1 MVRFKSAFAV
11 ALVILLCAAVGADA
25 QNKPLKKI
33 RVGVPSVGMGNII
46 IFVTKEG
53 KLFEKYGLDAEVITV
68 MGSGIGSKAL
78 ISGNLDIIPIATPTV
93 IAANLAGADMAIL
106 AHTMPAVVHAL
117 MVRPDIKKPED
128 LKGKKIGVSSLGS
141 LTDFL
146 VRSIAKK
153 KGLNPDR
160 DITLITTGGSDT
172 ERVMALKAGSVEA
185 SALSHPGY
193 GLARKMGFSML
204 WDSAKE
210 LDYPWMEITT
220 RRAAIKSDREL
231 ITNYMKAHLEG
242 IALFKTNRD
251 FGIKVIKKYLKTP
264 DDELVNESY
273 DIFAKMFLPTPYP
286 NHPGMKISYRIRRHD
301 AQRRLGSQA
310 GRVHRS
316 EFRRGSSTRAASS
329 SRCMRSEQAGD
340 QVHPERR
347 RHETTWQLQHIKL
360 CFHPS
365 LFLYRMKRTISTKM
379 SRSMRNLRVKDATR
393 LTPSGKPCVHSRQS

>member
-1 MVRFKSAFAV
+1 MVRIRGEVMIRFKLISAFAG
-11 ALVILLCAAVGADA
+11 VILILALATAGFA

-33 RVGVPSVGMGNII
+33 RVGVPSIGMGNII
-46 IFVTKEG
+46 IFITKEG
-53 KLFEKYGLDAEVITV
+53 KLFEKHGLDAEVITV

-93 IAANLAGADMAIL
+93 IAADLAGADMAIL

-117 MVRPDIKKPED
+117 MVRPEIKRPED

-160 DITLITTGGSDT
+160 DITLISTGGSDT

-185 SALSHPGY
+185 SAMSHPGY
-193 GLARKMGFSML
+193 SVAAKMGFSML

-220 RRAAIKSDREL
+220 RRAAIKSDRDL
-231 ITNYMKAHLEG
+231 IMRYMKAHLEG

-251 FGIKVIKKYLKTP
+251 FSIKVIKKVMKMT
-264 DDELVNESY
+264 DDEMVNESY
-273 DIFAKMFLPTPYP
+273 DIFSKMFLPTPYP
-286 NHPGMKISYRIRRHD
+286 NHPGMKISFDYVAMTRNDVWSHKPD
-301 AQRRLGSQA
+301 
-310 GRVHRS
+310 
-316 EFRRGSSTRAASS
+316 EFTDSSFVTELDKS
-329 SRCMRSEQAGD
+329 GF
-340 QVHPERR
+340 
-347 RHETTWQLQHIKL
+347 IKA
-360 CFHPS
+360 
-365 LFLYRMKRTISTKM
+365 LYAR
-379 SRSMRNLRVKDATR
+379 
-393 LTPSGKPCVHSRQS
+393 

>member
-1 MVRFKSAFAV
+1 MIRFKLASAFA
-11 ALVILLCAAVGADA
+11 AVILILALGAAGFA

-46 IFVTKEG
+46 IFITKEG

-117 MVRPDIKKPED
+117 MVRPDIKRPED

-185 SALSHPGY
+185 SAVSHPGY
-193 GLARKMGFSML
+193 GIARKMGFSML

-231 ITNYMKAHLEG
+231 ITQYMKAHLEG

-251 FGIKVIKKYLKTP
+251 FSIKVIKKVMKMT
-264 DDELVNESY
+264 DDEMVNETY
-273 DIFAKMFLPTPYP
+273 DIFSKMFLPTPYP
-286 NHPGMKISYRIRRHD
+286 NHPGMKISFDYVAMTRNDVWSHKPE
-301 AQRRLGSQA
+301 
-310 GRVHRS
+310 
-316 EFRRGSSTRAASS
+316 EFTDSSFVTELDKS
-329 SRCMRSEQAGD
+329 GF
-340 QVHPERR
+340 
-347 RHETTWQLQHIKL
+347 IK
-360 CFHPS
+360 S
-365 LFLYRMKRTISTKM
+365 LYPK
-379 SRSMRNLRVKDATR
+379 
-393 LTPSGKPCVHSRQS
+393 

>member
-1 MVRFKSAFAV
+1 
-11 ALVILLCAAVGADA
+11 
-25 QNKPLKKI
+25 
-33 RVGVPSVGMGNII
+33 
-46 IFVTKEG
+46 
-53 KLFEKYGLDAEVITV
+53 

-117 MVRPDIKKPED
+117 MVRPDIKTPED

-160 DITLITTGGSDT
+160 DITLITTGGSDN

-185 SALSHPGY
+185 TAVGHPGY
-193 GLARKMGFSML
+193 GLARKMGFNML

-210 LDYPWMEITT
+210 LNYPWMEITT

-231 ITNYMKAHLEG
+231 IMQYMKAHLEG

-251 FGIKVIKKYLKTP
+251 FGIKVIKKVMKLT

-273 DIFAKMFLPTPYP
+273 DIFSKMFLPTPYP
-286 NHPGMKISYRIRRHD
+286 NHPGMKVSFEYVAMTRNDVWSHKPE
-301 AQRRLGSQA
+301 
-310 GRVHRS
+310 
-316 EFRRGSSTRAASS
+316 EFTDPSFVTELDKSGF
-329 SRCMRSEQAGD
+329 
-340 QVHPERR
+340 
-347 RHETTWQLQHIKL
+347 IKK
-360 CFHPS
+360 
-365 LFLYRMKRTISTKM
+365 LYEK
-379 SRSMRNLRVKDATR
+379 
-393 LTPSGKPCVHSRQS
+393 

>member
-1 MVRFKSAFAV
+1 MIRFKLVSAFAAMILIL
-11 ALVILLCAAVGADA
+11 ALGAVGFA

-46 IFVTKEG
+46 IFITKEG

-117 MVRPDIKKPED
+117 MVRPDIKRPED

-185 SALSHPGY
+185 SAVSHPGY
-193 GLARKMGFSML
+193 GIARKMGFSML

-231 ITNYMKAHLEG
+231 ITQYMKAHLEG

-251 FGIKVIKKYLKTP
+251 FSIKVIKKVMKMT
-264 DDELVNESY
+264 DDEMVNETY
-273 DIFAKMFLPTPYP
+273 DIFSKMFLPTPYP
-286 NHPGMKISYRIRRHD
+286 NHPGMKISFDYVAMTRNDVWSHKPE
-301 AQRRLGSQA
+301 
-310 GRVHRS
+310 
-316 EFRRGSSTRAASS
+316 EFTDSSFVTELDKS
-329 SRCMRSEQAGD
+329 GF
-340 QVHPERR
+340 
-347 RHETTWQLQHIKL
+347 IK
-360 CFHPS
+360 S
-365 LFLYRMKRTISTKM
+365 LYPK
-379 SRSMRNLRVKDATR
+379 
-393 LTPSGKPCVHSRQS
+393 

>member
-1 MVRFKSAFAV
+1 MIRNKSIVAALFAIVWFAV
-11 ALVILLCAAVGADA
+11 AQLGFA
-25 QNKPLKKI
+25 QTKPLKKI

-172 ERVMALKAGSVEA
+172 ERVMALKAGAVEA
-185 SALSHPGY
+185 SAVSHPGY
-193 GLARKMGFSML
+193 GLARKMGFNML

-220 RRAAIKSDREL
+220 RRAAIKNDREL

-264 DDELVNESY
+264 DDDLVSESY
-273 DIFAKMFLPTPYP
+273 DIFSKMFLPTPYP
-286 NHPGMKISYRIRRHD
+286 NHPGMKISYEYVAMTRSDIWNHKPEEFTD
-301 AQRRLGSQA
+301 PSFVAELDKSGFIKRLY
-310 GRVHRS
+310 
-316 EFRRGSSTRAASS
+316 E
-329 SRCMRSEQAGD
+329 
-340 QVHPERR
+340 
-347 RHETTWQLQHIKL
+347 K
-360 CFHPS
+360 
-365 LFLYRMKRTISTKM
+365 
-379 SRSMRNLRVKDATR
+379 
-393 LTPSGKPCVHSRQS
+393 

>member
-1 MVRFKSAFAV
+1 MTRHKLLFAALFAV
-11 ALVILLCAAVGADA
+11 LCLVFA
-25 QNKPLKKI
+25 QAGFPQQKALKKI

-117 MVRPDIKKPED
+117 MVRPEIKRPED

-160 DITLITTGGSDT
+160 DITLVTTGGSDT
-172 ERVMALKAGSVEA
+172 ERVMALKAGAVEA
-185 SALSHPGY
+185 TAVSHPGY
-193 GLARKMGFSML
+193 GLARKMGYSML

-210 LDYPWMEITT
+210 LNYPWMEITT
-220 RRAAIKSDREL
+220 RRAAIKNDREL

-264 DDELVNESY
+264 DDDLVNESY
-273 DIFAKMFLPTPYP
+273 DIFSKMFLPTPYP
-286 NHPGMKISYRIRRHD
+286 NHPGMKISYEYVAMTRNDNEVWNHKPEAFTDSSFVTELDKSGFIKS
-301 AQRRLGSQA
+301 LY
-310 GRVHRS
+310 GR
-316 EFRRGSSTRAASS
+316 
-329 SRCMRSEQAGD
+329 
-340 QVHPERR
+340 
-347 RHETTWQLQHIKL
+347 
-360 CFHPS
+360 
-365 LFLYRMKRTISTKM
+365 
-379 SRSMRNLRVKDATR
+379 
-393 LTPSGKPCVHSRQS
+393 